1 MKQRFN
7 IIQIYFGKFDSKQII
22 ACTDDL
28 MNAVHIVELLN
39 KASEGTCYTYDFIK
53 IHHLLDP
60 IKDFYPGNSLCSKGT
75 CLTCTNYKEYKEQK
89 EEWNK
94 QSENTK

>member
-7 IIQIYFGKFDSKQII
+7 IIQIYFGKFDNKNVI

-28 MNAVHIVELLN
+28 MNAVRLVELLN
-39 KASEGTCYTYDFIK
+39 KASENTCYEYDFIK

-60 IKDFYPGNSLCSKGT
+60 IKDYYPGKSLFSEGT
-75 CLTCTNYKEYKEQK
+75 FLTCTNYKEFQEQK
-89 EEWNK
+89 EEWDK
-94 QSENTK
+94 ENE